1 MNKRLL
7 ITILVF
13 IVAGGIYFLYEPSM
27 NESDNAPSG
36 VPDIQREDTVK
47 DDRPGYAQEEQ
58 FSPGTAKVLGT
69 VQNIEKLDNNRIML
83 TFRADNV
90 LGYGSATPPIG
101 SRASLNIN
109 ATSYFNAQSIPLD
122 SYSKGDELYVLI
134 SSTIQ
139 PSLGNGDSDKR
150 TWTLEKIYQ

>member
-27 NESDNAPSG
+27 SDLENATSG
-36 VPDIQREDTVK
+36 APEVQREDTLK
-47 DDRPGYAQEEQ
+47 DDRPEYAQEEQ

-69 VQNIEKLDNNRIML
+69 VQNIEKLENNKIML

-101 SRASLNIN
+101 SRASLSIN

-134 SSTIQ
+134 SSSIQ
-139 PSLGNGDSDKR
+139 PSLGDSDTGKK